1 MTPNKEKFLALVSKE
16 KTNTLEKNSDRIRNR
31 EMLRES
37 QKIAIKVL
45 KKLDEMGWS
54 QKDLARELNV
64 SPQHINKIVKGQENL
79 TLETQIK
86 LQTVLDIP
94 ILASYYDSK
103 TDVIGELILTVKK
116 KTQQVEV
123 LLGQVNGNYQSSK
136 TIKMEFDKFSK
147 VYSNYQEAV

>member
-16 KTNTLEKNSDRIRNR
+16 KNNTLEKNSERIRNR
-31 EMLRES
+31 AMLRES

-86 LQTVLDIP
+86 LQSVLDIP

-103 TDVIGELILTVKK
+103 TDVIGEFIFTVEK

-123 LLGQVNGNYQSSK
+123 SLGQVTGNYQSSK
-136 TIKMEFDKFSK
+136 TIIMEFDKLSK
-147 VYSNYQEAV
+147 VYSNYQEAI

>member
-16 KTNTLEKNSDRIRNR
+16 KNNTLEKNSDRIRNR
-31 EMLRES
+31 AMHRES

-86 LQTVLDIP
+86 LQSVLDIP

-103 TDVIGELILTVKK
+103 TDVIGEFIFTVEK

-123 LLGQVNGNYQSSK
+123 SLGQVTGNYQSSK
-136 TIKMEFDKFSK
+136 TIIMEFDKLSN
-147 VYSNYQEAV
+147 VYSNYQEAI